1 MNGLKLNIIIC
12 ITTALAIGF
21 LMAILNLY
29 QSWSQHHLSNVEPFL
44 YVVLLCI
51 SFTYLMA
58 SFAHPDKFR
67 EITKIGKMSFR
78 LEHAFRINAYLF
90 AGIIIFGVNS
100 FVGWISAF
108 HYVFTAASILL
119 GYITMMIY
127 VETEEAK
134 AWTYWGACFGLGGF
148 MLGFFF
154 GFYSISWAEVLAS
167 IPLAIFLLKTIDNEN
182 GNN

>member
-1 MNGLKLNIIIC
+1 MNNKGLKLNIKIC
-12 ITTALAIGF
+12 IITALAIGIF
-21 LMAILNLY
+21 MAILNLY
-29 QSWSQHHLSNVEPFL
+29 QSWSQHHLSDLEPFL

-58 SFAHPDKFR
+58 SFAHPDKLR
-67 EITKIGKMSFR
+67 EITKIGNMSFR

-100 FVGWISAF
+100 SIRWVETAHLI
-108 HYVFTAASILL
+108 FTGLSILL

-127 VETEEAK
+127 VETEKAK
-134 AWTYWGACFGLGGF
+134 AWTYWGISFGLGGF

-167 IPLAIFLLKTIDNEN
+167 IPLAIFLLKTIDE
-182 GNN
+182 